1 MTAFETVSDVR
12 NVLGVAPVWDPQS
25 ARLLW
30 ADPRAPSLHRLDPA
44 SGAAECWD
52 MPEPARAVVLR
63 QDGTLLLAL
72 CRRIVA
78 FDPATDKT
86 EDLFTLPETL
96 LRHRFN
102 RGRCDPKGRFVVGT
116 LQEKAKTVGGDQ
128 ADGTPEES
136 GGTLYQMDAERR
148 IDELFGD
155 VGIPDG
161 LAWSPDGRTMYFA
174 DNWLDTVYAFDYAP
188 ATGRIGERR
197 VFLRTDDHAGHPWG
211 CAVDAEGFLWIAE
224 FGGWRLMRH
233 APDGRVDRIVNLPV
247 QNPTGCAFG
256 GPGLDTLFVT
266 SATWGIPAT
275 GLARQPLAGTVF
287 ALNVGVK
294 GLTEPRYAG

>member
-197 VFLRTDDHAGHPWG
+197 VFLRTDDPRRTSVG
-211 CAVDAEGFLWIAE
+211 L
-224 FGGWRLMRH
+224 R
-233 APDGRVDRIVNLPV
+233 GRCRGLPVDRRIRRLGASCATP
-247 QNPTGCAFG
+247 PTGGSTGSSTCRSRTPRDA
-256 GPGLDTLFVT
+256 P
-266 SATWGIPAT
+266 SAVQGWT
-275 GLARQPLAGTVF
+275 RF
-287 ALNVGVK
+287 S
-294 GLTEPRYAG
+294 